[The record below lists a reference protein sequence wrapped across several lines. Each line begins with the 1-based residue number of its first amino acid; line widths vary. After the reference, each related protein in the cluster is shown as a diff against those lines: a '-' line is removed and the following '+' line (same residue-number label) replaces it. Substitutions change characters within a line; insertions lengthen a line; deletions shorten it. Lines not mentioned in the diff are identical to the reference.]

1 MLQQRAKEMS
11 RKPSARNIEGLQNLV
26 RNQQQQL
33 QEPQETISE
42 LEQKL
47 KSQQV
52 QRVAKLK
59 SPSL

>member
-1 MLQQRAKEMS
+1 MS